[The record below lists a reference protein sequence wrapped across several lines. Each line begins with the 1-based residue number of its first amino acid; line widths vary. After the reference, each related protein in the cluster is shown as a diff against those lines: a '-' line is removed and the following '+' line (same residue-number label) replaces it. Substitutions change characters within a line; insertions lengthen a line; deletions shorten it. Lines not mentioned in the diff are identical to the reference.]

1 MYPFIHG
8 ILLGFG
14 LILPLGVQNIFIFNQ
29 GANQRHLGDALPAVL
44 TAALCDTLLISGAI
58 TGVSVVFLQLEWLK
72 SGLFVI
78 GFLFLCYM
86 GWVMWRTVPDDRS
99 DQRRSPLSYNRQI
112 AFAASVSL
120 LNPHAILDTV
130 GVIGT
135 NSLLYSGKEKWL
147 FAVAAI
153 AVSWMWFT
161 ALAVVGKKVGDINHN
176 GLVFKRINQA
186 SALIIWFMAV
196 YILFQI
202 L

>member
-1 MYPFIHG
+1 MYSVIHG

-58 TGVSVVFLQLEWLK
+58 TGVSVMFFQLAWLK
-72 SGLFVI
+72 SGLFLV

-86 GWVMWRTVPDDRS
+86 GWVMWRTVPNDRS
-99 DQRRSPLSYNRQI
+99 DQQRSPLSYSRQV

-135 NSLLYSGKEKWL
+135 NSLLYSGGEKWL
-147 FAVAAI
+147 FAAGAI
-153 AVSWMWFT
+153 AVSWMWFL
-161 ALAVVGKKVGDINHN
+161 ALAIVGKRVGDIDHN

-196 YILFQI
+196 YILSQI

>member
-135 NSLLYSGKEKWL
+135 NSLLYSGSEKWL

-161 ALAVVGKKVGDINHN
+161 ALAVVGKKVGDINQN